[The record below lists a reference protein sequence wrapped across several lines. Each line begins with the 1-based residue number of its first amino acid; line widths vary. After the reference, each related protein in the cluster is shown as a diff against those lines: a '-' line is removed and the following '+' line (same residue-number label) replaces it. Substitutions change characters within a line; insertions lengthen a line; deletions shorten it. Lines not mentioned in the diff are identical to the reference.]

1 MVGCS
6 NSFMA
11 EDVAE
16 IITEEWDLS
25 SVLTGIV
32 ASALLIIANFA

>member
-6 NSFMA
+6 NSFMS

-16 IITEEWDLS
+16 ITTEEWDLS